1 MRINASK
8 IEVANPKKFSI
19 WAKSLFLSNLENSR
33 DLVVPWHSRID
44 IYPHQVETVIHSLRM
59 EYPRIIYADEVG
71 LGKTIEAGMAIKELI
86 RRNKGEKILIVVP
99 SNLTT
104 QWQREMAN
112 KFYLY
117 CQQVDSSNITSCFE
131 NPSEIYGGYI
141 ISIDLAKTK
150 KEMLASIEWDIIV
163 FDEAHHLR
171 RHYNNGRYKTTKKFE
186 LADCLKDKTKS
197 LLLLTATPFQLN
209 DFEFYSLIYLIRPDI
224 FPRYEDFLDYR
235 NIYLPKIL
243 EVISNMQKMTADIHS
258 IKNLLLKFSLRF
270 NSILEVSESDI
281 NEENIPVLLD
291 QCVILSKLVIRHKKR
306 DEFPS
311 LPPRK
316 VKTIAVNYSEEEM
329 GLYDDITQY
338 IKLMYNKARRENN
351 NGIGLMM
358 VIFQQLLASSPRALL
373 NALELR
379 LKKINQEL
387 KEINPSFEDY
397 DDESNLIDVI
407 NMQTFEGEKE
417 AILEFI
423 ERINSLSMDN
433 KLAALINI
441 ITDILIKQ
449 PDEKVIIFT
458 RFLNT
463 QDYLKNV
470 LERHFKVIIFNGK
483 QKSEEK
489 DEAIINFEKLHQVL
503 ISTEA
508 GGEGRN
514 LQFCHILINYDI
526 PWNPTRLEQRIGRVD
541 RIGQKK
547 TVLINNLAT
556 FNTVEQRILE
566 RVSERI
572 FLFEELLG
580 SADPIIGDIEEDIKN
595 VLFSNDEDIGNKE
608 LIFEVSLEEKLNKA
622 KEASKQF
629 EKLQIFQQKLR
640 DKKDYFKEE
649 KSKIE
654 KQHLLSYL
662 LDFASVFSDIEVYHI
677 GEELYNIILTRG
689 NFFDSDRELIATF
702 EKSIA
707 LSKENVEFITPD
719 HWIIQNIFYKLL
731 QNQNIFV
738 TAQKNRE
745 AKPYLLLFYT
755 YIVEGKEQLIT
766 VLYENK
772 EYSIV
777 NKKEYFKLSSMD
789 LDDSLNK
796 EKIKSMNIQAIL
808 DQSVL
813 FVNKVAD
820 FKSSELVLRGIYF
833 SKMEALEC

>member
-1 MRINASK
+1 
-8 IEVANPKKFSI
+8 
-19 WAKSLFLSNLENSR
+19 
-33 DLVVPWHSRID
+33 
-44 IYPHQVETVIHSLRM
+44 
-59 EYPRIIYADEVG
+59 
-71 LGKTIEAGMAIKELI
+71 
-86 RRNKGEKILIVVP
+86 
-99 SNLTT
+99 
-104 QWQREMAN
+104 
-112 KFYLY
+112 
-117 CQQVDSSNITSCFE
+117 
-131 NPSEIYGGYI
+131 
-141 ISIDLAKTK
+141 
-150 KEMLASIEWDIIV
+150 
-163 FDEAHHLR
+163 
-171 RHYNNGRYKTTKKFE
+171 
-186 LADCLKDKTKS
+186 
-197 LLLLTATPFQLN
+197 
-209 DFEFYSLIYLIRPDI
+209 
-224 FPRYEDFLDYR
+224 
-235 NIYLPKIL
+235 
-243 EVISNMQKMTADIHS
+243 
-258 IKNLLLKFSLRF
+258 
-270 NSILEVSESDI
+270 
-281 NEENIPVLLD
+281 
-291 QCVILSKLVIRHKKR
+291 
-306 DEFPS
+306 
-311 LPPRK
+311 
-316 VKTIAVNYSEEEM
+316 M